1 MDMGYMSELLT
12 SVMIFA
18 PGVVL
23 LSICLFVGVLVLL
36 EKAGVFGAMAEETPE
51 LETTSAAAQANP
63 PAGDVIAGLE
73 TAIAQEAGQDEA
85 SESKAVNGN

>member
-36 EKAGVFGAMAEETPE
+36 EKAGVFGAMSEETTE
-51 LETTSAAAQANP
+51 AAEITAQANP
-63 PAGDVIAGLE
+63 PAGQVIAGLE
-73 TAIAQEAGQDEA
+73 TAIADEAGQNEA
-85 SESKAVNGN
+85 AEAKAANGN

>member
-36 EKAGVFGAMAEETPE
+36 EKAGVFGAMSEETVE
-51 LETTSAAAQANP
+51 ATEVTAQANP
-63 PAGDVIAGLE
+63 PAGQVIAGLE
-73 TAIAQEAGQDEA
+73 TAIADEAGQSEA
-85 SESKAVNGN
+85 AKAVNGN